1 MTVTYGAVT
10 RCGGPFQ
17 ILQLAKPF
25 VTSRD
30 PCRSLRRCRTTPEGI
45 GLQATEPVWF
55 GHLPLSLA
63 TTDGISDD
71 FSSSGYLDVSVPP
84 VPSRVPM
91 YSVRG
96 TGA

>member
-1 MTVTYGAVT
+1 M
-10 RCGGPFQ
+10 
-17 ILQLAKPF
+17 
-25 VTSRD
+25 TSRGLG
-30 PCRSLRRCRTTPEGI
+30 RGLRHARTTPPGI
-45 GLQATEPVWF
+45 GLPATKPGWF

-84 VPSRVPM
+84 VPSDAPM

-96 TGA
+96 TGV